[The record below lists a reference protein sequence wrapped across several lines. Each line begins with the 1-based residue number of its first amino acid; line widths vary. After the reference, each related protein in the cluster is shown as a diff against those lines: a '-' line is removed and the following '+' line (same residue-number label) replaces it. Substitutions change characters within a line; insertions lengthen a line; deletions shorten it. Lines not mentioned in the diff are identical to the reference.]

1 LSVQHQ
7 GEHIIIYFFHLERK
21 GFFLETLTTSYF
33 MLQAK
38 HVDSKTTIASS
49 FIRLSKEVVVSIS
62 SLDFRFMDMAKF
74 NLSFDK

>member
-1 LSVQHQ
+1 
-7 GEHIIIYFFHLERK
+7 
-21 GFFLETLTTSYF
+21 

-74 NLSFDK
+74 NVSFDK